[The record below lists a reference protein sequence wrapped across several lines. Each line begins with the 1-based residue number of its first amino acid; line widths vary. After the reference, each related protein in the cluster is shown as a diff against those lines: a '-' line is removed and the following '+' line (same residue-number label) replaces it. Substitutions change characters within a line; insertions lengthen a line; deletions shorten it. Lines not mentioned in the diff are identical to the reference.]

1 MGLLDEGAAY
11 DMDIAKNDTVLVI
24 CGNDRGK
31 TGKVL
36 RVFPDDR
43 RITVENV
50 NFIKRHTRPT
60 GANPQGGIVERE
72 APIDV
77 SNVMLFCSKC
87 NRGTRIRHKLL
98 SDERGTRVRIC
109 ARCGEV
115 IPKNVREK

>member
-1 MGLLDEGAAY
+1 
-11 DMDIAKNDTVLVI
+11 MDITKNDTVLVI

-36 RVFPDDR
+36 RVFPKDR

-50 NFIKRHTRPT
+50 NFIKRHARPST
-60 GANPQGGIVERE
+60 ANPQGGIVERE

-87 NRGTRIRHKLL
+87 NRGARVRHESL
-98 SDERGTRVRIC
+98 SDELSTKVRVC

-115 IPKNVREK
+115 IPKSVGEK